1 MKIKYNIICISILLE
16 LLKMDILWTH
26 NINTV
31 NTNILIKYLEITAFS
46 DGSIRFRYISKQIY
60 EFVEKEQ
67 FFTFDIHK
75 LELNFTDIEGSELI
89 TSIKYKDSE
98 LEFGDYWSKGI
109 VYFLSNE

>member
-1 MKIKYNIICISILLE
+1 
-16 LLKMDILWTH
+16 MDILWTH

-46 DGSIRFRYISKQIY
+46 DGSIRFRYISKKIY

-75 LELNFTDIEGSELI
+75 LDKLEKFKLIINNFPNIEILKLDIEQFFIFMNILL
-89 TSIKYKDSE
+89 KN
-98 LEFGDYWSKGI
+98 L
-109 VYFLSNE
+109 